1 MHGLKLTAAHTTAC
15 PPDVLHFA
23 GRTETHE
30 PTQPRCGA
38 HRRDGTLAAH
48 VDVILVTP
56 QVSLT
61 ANRIGQER
69 RTGCGGNGMA
79 VVATLLQFFLIRGF
93 Q

>member
-1 MHGLKLTAAHTTAC
+1 MSLQAT
-15 PPDVLHFA
+15 DM
-23 GRTETHE
+23 RTKGYTDER
-30 PTQPRCGA
+30 PCLP
-38 HRRDGTLAAH
+38 
-48 VDVILVTP
+48 P